1 MLKELVGETTSI
13 SVPSVERLP
22 KIKSQPHANHKVI
35 AQISGTL
42 AQKVPGEIVV
52 DVVGVG
58 YQVFIPLNVFYRLPE
73 IGAPVSLQIHTHV
86 RDDALQLFGFQD
98 LAEKQIFLLLI
109 SVSGIGPKLAV
120 NILSGIPAEELARA
134 LKVGDQA
141 RLVAIPG
148 VGRKLAE
155 RLIVELKDK
164 LATLSTAGVES
175 PKAEIGSHVMQDAVS
190 ALVNLGYKGPEAEKM
205 VREVLRSGDRS
216 LENVLKDTLRR
227 LSR

>member
-1 MLKELVGETTSI
+1 L
-13 SVPSVERLP
+13 VPSVERLP
-22 KIKSQPHANHKVI
+22 KIESQPHARQKVI

-58 YQVFIPLNVFYRLPE
+58 YQIFIPLNVFYRLPD

-134 LKVGDQA
+134 LRVGDQA

-155 RLIVELKDK
+155 RMIVELKDK
-164 LATLSTAGVES
+164 LATLSAAGVES
-175 PKAEIGSHVMQDAVS
+175 PKPEIGSQVMQDAVS
-190 ALVNLGYKGPEAEKM
+190 ALVNLGYKRPEAEKT
-205 VREVLRSGDRS
+205 VREVLKSGDRS

-227 LSR
+227 LSP

>member
-1 MLKELVGETTSI
+1 
-13 SVPSVERLP
+13 
-22 KIKSQPHANHKVI
+22 VI

-58 YQVFIPLNVFYRLPE
+58 YQIFIPLNVFYRLPE

-120 NILSGIPAEELARA
+120 NILSGIPAEDLARA

-155 RLIVELKDK
+155 RMIVELKDK

-175 PKAEIGSHVMQDAVS
+175 PKPEIGSQVMQDAVS
-190 ALVNLGYKGPEAEKM
+190 ALVNLGYKRPEAEKT

-227 LSR
+227 LSP